1 MPKRGQ
7 STRQAQRAMRQEEYR
22 ELLSKQGHL
31 QHVIDICEELNDL
44 TVQLE
49 PIEFQR
55 KSKVIDTKLKLINKY
70 CPDLKNTEITSEG
83 GGRLTINLVDYSD
96 SDE

>member
-1 MPKRGQ
+1 MPRRGQ
-7 STRQAQRAMRQEEYR
+7 STQQAQRAMRQEELR

-31 QHVIDICEELNDL
+31 QHVIEICEELNDL
-44 TVQLE
+44 TIVME
-49 PIEFQR
+49 AIEVQR

-83 GGRLTINLVDYSD
+83 GGRLTINLVDYSNNNV
-96 SDE
+96 